1 MLINFRW
8 YQVLY
13 QAAVFVSRSSI
24 RFVKINY
31 LPIFPILQIMN
42 VLIVLSQI
50 YFGYFA
56 DIWVAFILIFWE
68 GLLGGGCYVK

>member
-50 YFGYFA
+50 YFGIHEMNFLKA
-56 DIWVAFILIFWE
+56 VVFIFKTTKFNE
-68 GLLGGGCYVK
+68 KS